1 MTVDTKEVVTTI
13 AYLIGVRK
21 SALET
26 SFREDCSETL
36 DTLYANKEA
45 IIIRYLSKLR
55 TTLFHH
61 SKRPMKLCGM
71 T

>member
-26 SFREDCSETL
+26 SFREECPDTL
-36 DTLYANKEA
+36 DKLYSDKNAT
-45 IIIRYLSKLR
+45 IIRYLSKLR
-55 TTLFHH
+55 TSLFQHF
-61 SKRPMKLCGM
+61 
-71 T
+71 